1 MRISDWSSDVCSSD
15 LEHAHEDG
23 WRSGCQGRG
32 ATRSAAKR
40 TWGEPIF
47 EENWGAPTGL
57 ESRFASR
64 HAGHVET
71 SPSNARDHGT
81 TVRTANSRPGPSSGL
96 DGGWSPAR
104 SRATP
109 NNYDYTAGFEAR
121 NPAFNGPPPA
131 PPKATAPPGEHQ

>member
-71 SPSNARDHGT
+71 SPSNDRDHGK
-81 TVRTANSRPGPSSGL
+81 TVRSEERRVGNESVSTVSYRGAAYPYKKTKQYHNTL
-96 DGGWSPAR
+96 
-104 SRATP
+104 
-109 NNYDYTAGFEAR
+109 
-121 NPAFNGPPPA
+121 
-131 PPKATAPPGEHQ
+131 